1 MTSQDCDLGLIGL
14 GVMGRNFLLNLAD
27 QGFAVAGYDLDG
39 DKVDQLG
46 KEAAADHAIRPAG
59 DMETFIGALKTPRA
73 VMLLV
78 PAGDPV
84 DAVIDELVPR
94 LASGDLIIDGGNS
107 HFSDTDRRGKVL
119 QDKGLLFLGTGIS
132 GGAYGARHGPSIMPG
147 GPREGY
153 DRVAA
158 LLTKAAAE
166 ASGEP
171 CVAYLGQGSAGHYV
185 KMVHNGIEYAFM
197 ELIAE
202 TYDFLKRGLGFS
214 NDQLQRVFADWNRG
228 ALESYLVEITARIFE
243 RRDEK
248 TGESLI
254 DKIKDVARQKG
265 TGKWTSQDAMELQ
278 VPTPVIDA
286 AVMMRNL
293 SADTTARREASR
305 VLSGPRPTLSGS
317 AEYWIAVW
325 EEALYAGLILAF
337 AQGMALLQ
345 AASERYGYHLDLA
358 TVARIWRGGCIIRA
372 ALLEPIHAA
381 FREDPARRN
390 LILDPKMADAL
401 NRRQDALRQATAA
414 AVQTGVPAPAFAAAL
429 GYFDAYRHQWLPENL
444 IQAQR
449 DFFGSHRYERVDAE
463 GTFHTDWRSS

>member
-1 MTSQDCDLGLIGL
+1 MNSQNCDLGLIGL

-27 QGFAVAGYDLDG
+27 HGLTVAGYDLDG

-46 KEAAADHAIRPAG
+46 KEAAAGHAIRPAA
-59 DMETFIGALKTPRA
+59 DLETFIGALKTPRA

-78 PAGDPV
+78 PAGNPV
-84 DAVIDELVPR
+84 DAVVDDLVPR
-94 LASGDLIIDGGNS
+94 LESGDLIIDGGNS
-107 HFSDTDRRGKVL
+107 HFSDTDRRGKAL

-153 DRVAA
+153 ERVEA
-158 LLTKAAAE
+158 LLTKAAADV
-166 ASGEP
+166 AGEP
-171 CVAYLGQGSAGHYV
+171 CVAYLGGGSAGHYV

-214 NDQLQRVFADWNRG
+214 TGQLHRVFADWNRG
-228 ALESYLVEITARIFE
+228 VLESYLVEITARIFE
-243 RRDEK
+243 RSDEQ
-248 TGESLI
+248 TGKALI
-254 DKIKDVARQKG
+254 DEIKDVARQKG

-278 VPTPVIDA
+278 VPTPIIDA
-286 AVMMRNL
+286 SVMMRNL
-293 SADTTARREASR
+293 SADVSPRREASR
-305 VLSGPRPTLSGS
+305 VLSGPRPTLSGP
-317 AEYWIAVW
+317 AEHWVGIW

-337 AQGMALLQ
+337 AQGMELLQ
-345 AASERYGYHLDLA
+345 AASERYGYDLDLA

-372 ALLEPIHAA
+372 SLLDGIGAV
-381 FREDPARRN
+381 FRDDPARRN
-390 LILDPKMADAL
+390 LMLDPKMAEAL

-414 AVQTGVPAPAFAAAL
+414 AVQTGIPVPAYAAAL

-444 IQAQR
+444 VQAQR
-449 DFFGSHRYERVDAE
+449 DFFGSHRYERVDVQ
-463 GTFHTDWRSS
+463 GTFHTEWRSA